1 MIIIGLIGIVIVAI
15 YRIIGFFLLGFFLL
29 LLLKDLY
36 NKINNLNEEELK
48 YNLNNKVNKINST
61 VEKFWKKI
69 LKK

>member
-1 MIIIGLIGIVIVAI
+1 MITVVLIAIVMAVI
-15 YRIIGFFLLGFFLL
+15 YGFIGFFLLGILL

-36 NKINNLNEEELK
+36 NKINNLDEEKLK

-61 VEKFWKKI
+61 AEKFWKKI